1 MLFAVIVNDFVQ
13 SWDAHIKYPDD
24 LTVLEVVPR
33 SSPSLLNVVTDD
45 IHSFA
50 VNNNVRL
57 NPRKCKTMTIVACR
71 SQSPLVSPILNRSL
85 LLSSSVSIFLRTSP
99 RQCTA
104 STQ

>member
-33 SSPSLLNVVTDD
+33 SSPSLLIVVTDD

-57 NPRKCKTMTIVACR
+57 NPRKCKTMTFDFLHYNSCV
-71 SQSPLVSPILNRSL
+71 PL
-85 LLSSSVSIFLRTSP
+85 SI
-99 RQCTA
+99 A
-104 STQ
+104 VG